1 MSTQADLIDKQL
13 DHARQ
18 AEGAIAAI
26 GFVDAHAL
34 LRCELFKQDF
44 IESFHWEVYD
54 TARGLAQSGP
64 YVDLKKIRLELNA
77 RKSSVTDAEIGRLV
91 TTSPSPD
98 DLEHYVDIVRRVSIA
113 RQARAVLDK
122 AVDRLI
128 SDVEP
133 DSVSVLEHAIRKI
146 EKIKEP
152 ISPKTAKIEILTLD
166 DLEKSYP
173 QEREPVLDGLIRVGS
188 VMNIIAAPKVGK
200 SFIASNLAFKLATS
214 DNFLGFPIVRK
225 GKTLVVDNELHRET
239 LSQRY
244 RNTREAMKVPHE
256 RRGMLEFMPLRGIPC
271 DIARLRESLKH
282 VEPGTYSAI
291 ILDAFYK
298 LIPHGVSEND
308 NAQMGGIYT
317 QLEAMANELATAI
330 IVIHHSSK
338 GFQGDKAL
346 SDIGAG
352 AGVISRSVDAHVVI
366 RPHEQQGYCVF
377 EALVRSFRQ
386 PDPRTIKFDYPIW
399 SLVEEVEAVVAQP
412 KTPGASKRE
421 AEEAEHDRVIRDYL
435 TESTAPQTE
444 AAISSATGITKPKV
458 EKSLKRIGAYIA
470 ETETNRWGKGVLK
483 WSLDPQY
490 GEKFFTNDKIHNGSN
505 FVF

>member
-1 MSTQADLIDKQL
+1 MSAQADLIDKQL
-13 DHARQ
+13 DYARQ
-18 AEGAIAAI
+18 AEGAVAAI

-34 LRCELFKQDF
+34 LRVELTKQDF
-44 IESFHWEVYD
+44 IESTHWEIYD
-54 TARGLAQSGP
+54 TSRGLAAAGP

-77 RKSSVTDAEIGRLV
+77 RKSSVADADIGRLV
-91 TTSPSPD
+91 TQSPSPD

-133 DSVSVLEHAIRKI
+133 DSVAVLESAIRKI

-152 ISPKTAKIEILTLD
+152 ISPKAAKIEILTLD
-166 DLEKSYP
+166 DLEKTYP

-188 VMNIIAAPKVGK
+188 VMNVIAAPKVGK

-271 DIARLRESLKH
+271 DIDRLRESLKH

-377 EALVRSFRQ
+377 EALVRSFKQ
-386 PDPRTIKFDYPIW
+386 PEPRTIKFDYPIW
-399 SLVEEVEAVVAQP
+399 SLVDDVEAKVAQP
-412 KTPGASKRE
+412 KPAGASKKE
-421 AEEAEHDRVIRDYL
+421 SEEADADQLVRDFL
-435 TESTAPQTE
+435 QSNVEPQLE
-444 AAISSATGITKPKV
+444 AAIVQATGLTKAKV
-458 EKSLKRIGAYIA
+458 EKSLRRIGATIG
-470 ETETNRWGKGVLK
+470 ETGTNKYGKGYTK
-483 WSLDPQY
+483 WTFIRDISTQKN
-490 GEKFFTNDKIHNGSN
+490 GEWTP
-505 FVF
+505 